1 MAKSRATSTPSPVV
15 VDPDADTAPAPVEA
29 SPAGAAPV
37 LTDDARATVLGWW
50 SIGKPMAAIQVYQG
64 ITGADLTTAR
74 DAVVSLAE
82 AWPLPTDWSPPGD
95 EPETSLE
102 AAVVFP
108 ASEGW
113 TPEPAAEGKVV
124 HLRRPKPEIVR
135 TPAAPPTAK
144 VLDTKT
150 ERRKFPMTP
159 DQLRAHHEQLTMLT
173 LESEQMDRRHKSARA
188 EITEERKT
196 HRARISEIAAEAND
210 KAITREVEVVYTAH
224 YLTGELVETI
234 KDTGEV
240 LAVRPLSPSESQ
252 VPLFA
257 ATKAPTQAPSAEDED
272 QDADETPDPVN

>member
-1 MAKSRATSTPSPVV
+1 MAKSRATSTPAPTV
-15 VDPDADTAPAPVEA
+15 VDPDADTTPVESSEA
-29 SPAGAAPV
+29 PPAAVA
-37 LTDDARATVLGWW
+37 LTDDARTVVLGWW

-64 ITGADLTTAR
+64 LTGTDLTTAR
-74 DAVVSLAE
+74 DAVVALAE
-82 AWPLPTDWSPPGD
+82 VGPLPTDWTPPGE
-95 EPETSLE
+95 EPATSLE

-173 LESEQMDRRHKSARA
+173 LESEQMDRRHKAIRS
-188 EITEERKT
+188 EITEEKKS

-224 YLTGELVETI
+224 YLTGELVETLR
-234 KDTGEV
+234 DTREV

-252 VPLFA
+252 VPLFGA
-257 ATKAPTQAPSAEDED
+257 AKAPTKDE
-272 QDADETPDPVN
+272 ADEAHDESPDDVN

>member
-1 MAKSRATSTPSPVV
+1 MAKSPAPSPAPI
-15 VDPDADTAPAPVEA
+15 VDPDADTTPA
-29 SPAGAAPV
+29 SPAA
-37 LTDDARATVLGWW
+37 LTDEQTATVLGWW
-50 SIGKPMAAIQVYQG
+50 SVGKPMAAITLYQSV
-64 ITGADLTTAR
+64 TGTDLTTAR
-74 DAVVSLAE
+74 DAVVALAE
-82 AWPLPTDWSPPGD
+82 AGPLPTDWTPPGE

-144 VLDTKT
+144 VLETKT

-159 DQLRAHHEQLTMLT
+159 DQLRAQSDQLAMLT
-173 LESEQMDRRHKSARA
+173 VETEAMELRHKALRS
-188 EITEERKT
+188 EITEEKKA
-196 HRARISEIAAEAND
+196 HRQRINEIAIEVND

-224 YLTGELVETI
+224 YLTGELIETL

-240 LAVRPLSPSESQ
+240 LAVRPLSPAESQ
-252 VPLFA
+252 VPLFDA
-257 ATKAPTQAPSAEDED
+257 RKAPTKTEA
-272 QDADETPDPVN
+272 DADTDTDPPDVN